1 VTRIGEVLAGRYRL
15 DGLIGR
21 GGMAEV
27 REAQDEIL
35 DRGVAVKMLL
45 PRFAQDEGFIER
57 FRREAQASASLSH
70 PNIVAVY
77 DTGEQD
83 GLPFIV
89 MELVRGRSLA
99 EVISAGGLTERR
111 ALEVTAE
118 TCRALSYAHSKGLV
132 HRDVKPGNILLGED
146 GQVKVTDFG
155 IARAVNAETVTQT
168 AAVLGTAA
176 YLSPE
181 QAQGHPVD
189 GRSDVYSLGV
199 VLYEMLGGRAPFAG
213 DTAVSVAYMHVQET
227 PTALRDLDPSIST
240 AAEAIVFRAM
250 SKNATNRYQTPE
262 EMAAD
267 IELALGGQQVAA
279 PAVLRA
285 EETAILDAA
294 VTRPA
299 ARPAEADRRRRRLGY
314 VMLAIISVLAAAAAV
329 YFLATLLA
337 EEPVETVTVPDV
349 QNRTFQEAEELL
361 GTRGLTARYIGDVF
375 SETVEPG
382 RVVTQNPS
390 PGETVEA
397 GSIVGLE
404 ISRGL
409 QTVVVPQVVGLTE
422 DDAQRALREAGL
434 VPVKDG
440 TEFSDEV
447 EVGIVLSSAPGEGEA
462 VPQGSRVGYVVSGGQ
477 ERVRVPP
484 VIGDTEAD
492 AQFQLEE
499 REFRVLVVRE
509 FSDDVEEGRVIS
521 QEPQPG
527 EELPKGSEVTIVVSR
542 GSQAPPSP
550 TEQPTTPEPTEQPS
564 PEPTA
569 TEPSADPT
577 VIP

>member
-1 VTRIGEVLAGRYRL
+1 MTRIGQVLAGRYRL
-15 DGLIGR
+15 EDLIGR

-27 REAQDEIL
+27 REAQDEVL
-35 DRGVAVKMLL
+35 DRAVAVKMLL

-99 EVISAGGLTERR
+99 EVITAGGLTERR

-118 TCRALSYAHSKGLV
+118 VCRALSYAHSRGLV
-132 HRDVKPGNILLGED
+132 HRDIKPGNILLGED

-213 DTAVSVAYMHVQET
+213 DTAVSVAYMHVQEM

-250 SKNATNRYQTPE
+250 SKNAANRYQTPE
-262 EMAAD
+262 DMAAD

-299 ARPAEADRRRRRLGY
+299 ARPPEADQRRRRLGY
-314 VMLAIISVLAAAAAV
+314 VLLAIISVLAAAGAV

-337 EEPVETVTVPDV
+337 EEPVEMVSVPDV
-349 QNRTFQEAEELL
+349 QSRTFPEAEELL
-361 GTRGLTARYIGDVF
+361 AARGLTARWAGDVN
-375 SETVEPG
+375 SDTVEPG
-382 RVVTQNPS
+382 RVVSQDPG
-390 PGETVEA
+390 PGESVEA
-397 GSIVGLE
+397 GAIVRLTMSTGVA
-404 ISRGL
+404 
-409 QTVVVPQVVGLTE
+409 TVTVPRVVGIRE
-422 DDAQRALREAGL
+422 DDAQHALREAGL

-447 EVGIVLSSAPGEGEA
+447 PEGIVLSSTPGEGES

-477 ERVRVPP
+477 ELVRVPP

-509 FSDDVEEGRVIS
+509 FSDEVEEGRVIS

-550 TEQPTTPEPTEQPS
+550 TEQPSPPQPTDEPS

-569 TEPSADPT
+569 TEPAPT
-577 VIP
+577 PTIIS